1 MNFEVNRSGMFS
13 DLLIPE
19 VFVTEYLPELLPG
32 QVKIYLYAVFLSAR
46 KLKVEKEDLCVK
58 LGMTS
63 DEVDNGLLTM
73 EALGLLQQ
81 KRTGIV
87 LSDLKEKELNKHYR
101 EKTSLPSEDAEKH
114 MARNRLRIQ
123 VIQAINK
130 RFFQGVMPSSWYAD
144 IDSWFE
150 KFGFEED
157 VMLALFQHC
166 YDHKVINKN
175 YILKVAQSWHLKGIV
190 NSIDLD
196 NYSIEYQKVREII
209 QKVSS
214 KLRTGKLT
222 EYEEAFVRK
231 WVMEFGYG
239 FDIIELALKKTTRR
253 LNVGFEYIDKI
264 ISEWNE
270 FALKTVDE
278 VLNYEKNIRKA
289 PAKAGDKASLK
300 KDIGGSSLRKGFNDK
315 DRNDLIDI

>member
-264 ISEWNE
+264 ICEWNE

-278 VLNYEKNIRKA
+278 VSNYEKNIRKA
-289 PAKAGDKASLK
+289 PAKVGDKASLK

>member
-13 DLLIPE
+13 DVMIPE

-32 QVKIYLYAVFLSAR
+32 QVKIYLYCVYLSSR
-46 KLKVEKEDLCVK
+46 RLKVEKDDLCVK
-58 LGMTS
+58 LGMTTA
-63 DEVDNGLLTM
+63 EVDNGLLTM
-73 EALGLLQQ
+73 EALGLLQH
-81 KRTGIV
+81 KRAGIV
-87 LSDLKEKELNKHYR
+87 LTDLKEKELHKHFR
-101 EKTSLPSEDAEKH
+101 EKSSSSPEELEQH
-114 MARNRLRIQ
+114 MARNKRRIQ
-123 VIQAINK
+123 VIQDINK
-130 RFFQGVMPSSWYAD
+130 RFFQGVMPSSWYSD

-175 YILKVAQSWHLKGIV
+175 YILKVAQSWHLKGII

-196 NYSIEYQKVREII
+196 NYSVEYQKVREII

-231 WVMEFGYG
+231 WVLEFGYG

-264 ISEWNE
+264 ICEWNL
-270 FALKTVDE
+270 FSLKNVE
-278 VLNYEKNIRKA
+278 EILNYEKNIRKS
-289 PAKAGDKASLK
+289 PGKQGDKPTQK
-300 KDIGGSSLRKGFNDK
+300 KDIGGSSMRKGFNEK
-315 DRNDLIDI
+315 DMDDLIDI